1 MKTGERPGSVAV
13 PLQLLHVRA
22 GLREDADAPPIR
34 RPSVQ
39 VERQVVELCWLTA
52 GESRHLGGSWDGSQ
66 VVDSQ
71 EVSRLRRQTGVLSPA
86 HSAPH
91 HRWSFPSL
99 SDRRFSCCNL
109 WDKRLRHHLVLSP
122 LRYLVGQQTATQV
135 RLNQLW
141 P

>member
-1 MKTGERPGSVAV
+1 METGGRPGSAAV
-13 PLQLLHVRA
+13 PLQLLHLRA
-22 GLREDADAPPIR
+22 GLREDADAPPVR

-39 VERQVVELCWLTA
+39 VERQVVELCWLAA

-71 EVSRLRRQTGVLSPA
+71 EVSRLRRETGVLSPA

-99 SDRRFSCCNL
+99 SDRRFSC
-109 WDKRLRHHLVLSP
+109 WDKRLHHHLLLSP
-122 LRYLVGQQTATQV
+122 LRYLVGQQTEV
-135 RLNQLW
+135 RLKQL
-141 P
+141 